1 MIQLAQRFATVR
13 VIKRTSKIA
22 HHEKLYGIKRIQNI
36 NKHIKEKV
44 EAKISM

>member
-1 MIQLAQRFATVR
+1 MIPLAQRFATVR
-13 VIKRTSKIA
+13 VIKQASKIA
-22 HHEKLYGIKRIQNI
+22 HQKKLYEIKRIQNI